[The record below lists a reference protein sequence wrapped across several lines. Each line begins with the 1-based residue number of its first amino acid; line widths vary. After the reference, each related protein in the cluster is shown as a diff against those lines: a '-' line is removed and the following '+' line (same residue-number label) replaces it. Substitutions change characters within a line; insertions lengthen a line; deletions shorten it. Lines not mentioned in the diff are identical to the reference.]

1 MISKVEAIGVV
12 STEKDNR
19 HVSAKEEA
27 RMILDALAALIVRKI
42 TAAYFATLMLSVAL
56 AVGWFESTD
65 ALTYSNGLTYVLGS
79 SLFFGA
85 VTGMGVLFYGT
96 PVSLLIDTASR
107 SFRGRSWLPSN
118 QFARDLSYVAI
129 HALFG
134 FVSAPLFDRVP
145 LFIWC
150 AVMAAIL
157 YAIGDR
163 WAYYRLSRNQGVL
176 RIWLVPL
183 AFTLIM
189 SIWLTLVMF

>member
-1 MISKVEAIGVV
+1 MISEVEAIGVV
-12 STEKDNR
+12 STEKDNH

-56 AVGWFESTD
+56 AVGWFESSDT
-65 ALTYSNGLTYVLGS
+65 LIYSNGLTYVLGS

-96 PVSLLIDTASR
+96 PVSLLIDAGCRPLRT
-107 SFRGRSWLPSN
+107 RSWLREN
-118 QFARDLSYVAI
+118 RTIRDLSYVAI

-145 LFIWC
+145 LFMWC

-163 WAYYRLSRNQGVL
+163 WAYYQLAKNQGVL

-183 AFTLIM
+183 GFALLM
-189 SIWLTLVMF
+189 SIWIHLVMF